1 VLTIVFDNGGWHA
14 VHRATQSLYPQGH
27 AMKANRMPL
36 MTFEPAPRYE
46 QLIAACG
53 GWGER
58 VERAADLPAALQ
70 RALKVVREERRQ
82 ALLSVAAE

>member
-1 VLTIVFDNGGWHA
+1 VLTIVFDNGGWAA
-14 VHRATQSLYPQGH
+14 VRRATQSMYPQGH
-27 AMKANRMPL
+27 ALRANRPPL
-36 MTFEPAPRYE
+36 MTFDPPPRYE

-58 VERAADLPAALQ
+58 VERAADLPAALA

-82 ALLSVAAE
+82 ALLSVAGL